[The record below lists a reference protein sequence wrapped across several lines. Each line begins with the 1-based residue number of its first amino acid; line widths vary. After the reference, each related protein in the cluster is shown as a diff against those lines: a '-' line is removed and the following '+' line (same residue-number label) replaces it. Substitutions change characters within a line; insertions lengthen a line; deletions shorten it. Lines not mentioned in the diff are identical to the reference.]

1 MVTDTVRQTDDCI
14 IHHCFLDSKYF
25 FLAAPIR
32 IAHFWIFDCNWKS
45 LSTST
50 LRIYLRRFKSP
61 KRPASHTPLVVSV
74 WLAFWTM
81 KVWSNHAL
89 ALLLSAHV
97 VSATQYS
104 PVSNNNYQ
112 VVVNPKSQSNFKKLD
127 SSPKRTS
134 GPKDRDFKDLKDVKE
149 LAKHARIRPSHYLI
163 ECD

>member
-1 MVTDTVRQTDDCI
+1 
-14 IHHCFLDSKYF
+14 
-25 FLAAPIR
+25 
-32 IAHFWIFDCNWKS
+32 
-45 LSTST
+45 
-50 LRIYLRRFKSP
+50 
-61 KRPASHTPLVVSV
+61 
-74 WLAFWTM
+74 M

-149 LAKHARIRPSHYLI
+149 LAKHARIKAESLLDRVRLEAQELYSKVHKNLQHYSKAEIGIYTSLACALTFALQGELLLDAKTRVGLNSI
-163 ECD
+163 SIRFVF